1 MYSVIHISKYRR
13 TSIHFVLKVSQSSP
27 AFHTLFSFTSRSVL
41 VEVREASAISP
52 VDFAQVSLNCGCY
65 SSYLWRFKIQRVLW
79 KLSFHANVD
88 EKSPKCSGKGKEKK
102 IEELSSMT
110 TEQTPSAD
118 KDDVIWLRAQNSL
131 EIDVVGDCDLG
142 DDSSEAHIYCLHK
155 LHYTK

>member
-1 MYSVIHISKYRR
+1 MLQ
-13 TSIHFVLKVSQSSP
+13 FL
-27 AFHTLFSFTSRSVL
+27 
-41 VEVREASAISP
+41 
-52 VDFAQVSLNCGCY
+52 SL
-65 SSYLWRFKIQRVLW
+65 KIQDPASTLKTQLSCQRGWEVSKVLG
-79 KLSFHANVD
+79 
-88 EKSPKCSGKGKEKK
+88 EREGKK

-155 LHYTK
+155 FHYTK